1 MEKKSHHQLKK
12 IESLFSPSFNS
23 KNEVSFVDVS
33 DRDANCN
40 IHGGRGSSPFSTS
53 ASKRGST
60 ASLYNGYRKESV
72 PSVDYT
78 NGVQYR
84 AKKDSI
90 DRSLGS
96 NIDAVERRKS
106 FADSRNVQAA
116 NARKRN
122 SWTTS
127 MFRGLEHPSAF
138 PSMLRSTT
146 PSQSQ
151 IDLRNNAGTPTHKSE
166 QYASHTIPRRRNSTA
181 SNLNRRDSSISI
193 DRRYSNVSL
202 DRRNSFGTSLGRGEP
217 RNQNSI
223 FLRADSSG
231 TTNLIRRDSF
241 GSQGIRR
248 DSFSTARTT
257 SPFPRDYVSK
267 SIDGSIITSTPR
279 HEPNSILRKNSS
291 KDDDFNRLVK
301 ENVSHKLTA
310 ANLTKHVTILE
321 NNGNDTQGN
330 GTEKSTD
337 GDNTSSYSGR
347 DRRDSNGSLGSYL
360 VSRRVSID
368 SLDPRRNSRRSS
380 FASVELDGTN
390 GDWRKV

>member
-1 MEKKSHHQLKK
+1 
-12 IESLFSPSFNS
+12 
-23 KNEVSFVDVS
+23 
-33 DRDANCN
+33 
-40 IHGGRGSSPFSTS
+40 
-53 ASKRGST
+53 
-60 ASLYNGYRKESV
+60 
-72 PSVDYT
+72 
-78 NGVQYR
+78 
-84 AKKDSI
+84 
-90 DRSLGS
+90 
-96 NIDAVERRKS
+96 
-106 FADSRNVQAA
+106 
-116 NARKRN
+116 
-122 SWTTS
+122 
-127 MFRGLEHPSAF
+127 MFKGLEHPSAF

-151 IDLRNNAGTPTHKSE
+151 IDLRNNAGTPTNKPE
-166 QYASHTIPRRRNSTA
+166 QYTSHTIPRRRNSAA

-193 DRRYSNVSL
+193 DRRYSNASL
-202 DRRNSFGTSLGRGEP
+202 DRRNSFGTSMGREP
-217 RNQNSI
+217 RNPNHGNSI

-241 GSQGIRR
+241 GSQGIRK

-267 SIDGSIITSTPR
+267 STDGTTKSNTPR

-291 KDDDFNRLVK
+291 KDDEFNRLINK

-330 GTEKSTD
+330 GTGKSTDGD

-347 DRRDSNGSLGSYL
+347 DRRDSSGSIGSFL

-368 SLDPRRNSRRSS
+368 SLDPRRSNQRRSS
-380 FASVELDGTN
+380 FASVELDGSH
-390 GDWRKV
+390 GDWRKVGIRKIIFFLFASTI

>member
-1 MEKKSHHQLKK
+1 
-12 IESLFSPSFNS
+12 
-23 KNEVSFVDVS
+23 
-33 DRDANCN
+33 
-40 IHGGRGSSPFSTS
+40 
-53 ASKRGST
+53 
-60 ASLYNGYRKESV
+60 
-72 PSVDYT
+72 
-78 NGVQYR
+78 
-84 AKKDSI
+84 
-90 DRSLGS
+90 
-96 NIDAVERRKS
+96 
-106 FADSRNVQAA
+106 
-116 NARKRN
+116 
-122 SWTTS
+122 
-127 MFRGLEHPSAF
+127 MFKGLEHPSAF

-151 IDLRNNAGTPTHKSE
+151 IDLRNSAGTPTNKPE
-166 QYASHTIPRRRNSTA
+166 QYTSHTIPRRNSAA
-181 SNLNRRDSSISI
+181 SNLNRRDSSISN
-193 DRRYSNVSL
+193 DRRYSNASL
-202 DRRNSFGTSLGRGEP
+202 DRRNSFGTTLSRGET
-217 RNQNSI
+217 RNPNYGSSI

-267 SIDGSIITSTPR
+267 SIDGTTKSNTPTR

-291 KDDDFNRLVK
+291 KDDDFGRLFNK

-337 GDNTSSYSGR
+337 GDGDNTSSYSGR
-347 DRRDSNGSLGSYL
+347 DRRDSSGSLGSYL

-368 SLDPRRNSRRSS
+368 SLDPRRGNNRRASY
-380 FASVELDGTN
+380 ASVELDGSH